1 MSKNLTNVQ
10 LNIITTKILSELRN
24 VKITDKVKKEFEKQ
38 IAEDIDYQNLLKK
51 AKRYEETVAEIENLR
66 KEQEL
71 LRVEVHNAFG
81 NNMYFTPTIENVNSK
96 YKSKIDEELNKLL
109 PSRFDIESEI
119 ILGSINGSKDLI
131 SEILKKYTQ

>member
-51 AKRYEETVAEIENLR
+51 AKRYEETVAEIERLR

-71 LRVEVHNAFG
+71 LRIEVQNAFG
-81 NNMYFTPTIENVNSK
+81 NNLYFSPTIENVNSK

-109 PSRFDIESEI
+109 PSRFDIESDI
-119 ILGSINGSKDLI
+119 VLGSINGSKDLI
-131 SEILKKYTQ
+131 SEILKKYE

>member
-71 LRVEVHNAFG
+71 LRFEVQNAFG
-81 NNMYFTPTIENVNSK
+81 NNMYFTPTIANVNSK
-96 YKSKIDEELNKLL
+96 YKTKIDEELNKLL

>member
-51 AKRYEETVAEIENLR
+51 AKRYEETLVEVENLR

-71 LRVEVHNAFG
+71 LRVEVQNAFG
-81 NNMYFTPTIENVNSK
+81 NNSYFQPTIGNVNSK
-96 YKSKIDEELNKLL
+96 YKSKIDDELNKLL
-109 PSRFDIESEI
+109 PSRFDIESDI
-119 ILGSINGSKDLI
+119 VLGSINGSKDLI
-131 SEILKKYTQ
+131 SEILKKYE

>member
-51 AKRYEETVAEIENLR
+51 AKRYEETVAEIERLR

-71 LRVEVHNAFG
+71 LRIEVQNAFG
-81 NNMYFTPTIENVNSK
+81 NNLYFSPTIENVNSK

-109 PSRFDIESEI
+109 PSRFDIESDI
-119 ILGSINGSKDLI
+119 VLGSINGSKDLI
-131 SEILKKYTQ
+131 SEILKKYT

>member
-51 AKRYEETVAEIENLR
+51 AKRYEETLVEVENLR

-71 LRVEVHNAFG
+71 LRVEVQNAFG
-81 NNMYFTPTIENVNSK
+81 NNGYITPTIENVNSK
-96 YKSKIDEELNKLL
+96 YKSKIDNELNKLL
-109 PSRFDIESEI
+109 PSRFDIDSDI
-119 ILGSINGSKDLI
+119 VLGSINGSKDLI
-131 SEILKKYTQ
+131 SEILKKYT